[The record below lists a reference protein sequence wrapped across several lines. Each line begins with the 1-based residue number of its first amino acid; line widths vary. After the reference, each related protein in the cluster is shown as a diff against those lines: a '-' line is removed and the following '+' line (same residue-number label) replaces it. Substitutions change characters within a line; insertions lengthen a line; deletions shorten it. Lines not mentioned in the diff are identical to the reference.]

1 MTSIT
6 QTISSFTGGIS
17 QQPDALKVP
26 GQVTEAKNVL
36 PDITTGGLLKRPGG
50 QLVKSLSDGTNNSYT
65 TGRWFHYYRDETEQ
79 YIGQII
85 RRNGHADDGKVRMW
99 RCSDGVEMHVE
110 NLSSQNSALLS
121 YLQHSTD
128 EDLQTLTLNDYTYVT
143 NRTKTVAMK
152 ALSSGDN
159 DLRPPE
165 AFIELKKV
173 AYASQYAV
181 NLFDT
186 IATTEVKTATRIKVA
201 SSSLNSDS
209 SCPNVGTEIFKV
221 GTGDQDLTTSKQY
234 FKFSLLAVGQN
245 AEDQFFENDENATY
259 TLVYIPPAWTTNTY
273 YSQGDLVL
281 GESDNSRI
289 YKRTGSA
296 ITSSGS
302 VPSHDSG
309 ESGGWTVITSTTYSA
324 TSDVASTQLYNGQ
337 PCIEVST
344 QEQINSAS
352 ALTQLTTE
360 FTAGNANF
368 PFELNDTNYDTSGS
382 SITYKWKIEGDYSN
396 QISRIILRKTTGN
409 NNNEKYTI
417 GGNNV
422 SSAADGALST
432 NRGKLEITSYGFAS
446 HNVLPAGRADLYFRL
461 TTTGQAVPDT
471 TGDNYSC
478 RYTTTVDLLHGGS
491 GWEPGDKIQIRMKDG
506 IHVIE
511 VEETSISKV
520 QANLGLIR
528 PTPTSFDTKTTVTAE
543 SILGSLR
550 TAILGTNNSGENTL
564 FQWDDDS
571 ADEGTNNY
579 NGYQVKQVGNGIYI
593 TRPSNIQ
600 NGVEQNTFN
609 INTPVGEL
617 LNVLTGSVKDVTELP
632 NQCKHGYIV
641 KVANSEAEED
651 DYYLKFFGD
660 NDRDGTGV
668 WEECVKPGVEI
679 QYDPT
684 KLPIQIVRQSSTTAD
699 GSGNTHTNGWFKI
712 SQIDWESALVGDTA
726 VEGTNPRASF
736 VGKTINKMMFWRN
749 RLIMLSDENIIMSQA
764 GEFYNFWAKTALTS
778 TATDVIDISCS
789 SQYPAIIYD
798 GINTNSG
805 LVLFTKN
812 QQFLLSTDS
821 DILSPLTA
829 KVNSISSYNFNHTTN
844 PVSLGT
850 TIAFLDNAGK
860 YSRLWEMAQVAREGE
875 PSVLDQSK
883 VVSQLLSNNVTQIS
897 NSKENG
903 ALFFSEKGTSTLFGY
918 RYFSVAGERIQQAWF
933 TWELQGTIQ
942 THCVLDDALYV
953 VVRNNAKDQMLRFDL
968 KRETTTDLITSGT
981 DEFRIHL
988 DNSESVTIAAN
999 AYNSTTDKTT
1009 FSKPAGFEGSGQL
1022 AIIEDNGTNITRYA
1036 EVTVNGSNLEI
1047 TGDWSNGTY
1056 FLGYLFDMQIEFPRF
1071 YLKKTEGTKTTS
1083 DTRSSLVL
1091 HRVKL
1096 NLGASGLYKTILKR
1110 IGKPDYEELH
1120 ESPLSDNYDANAAAF
1135 YTESSKTIPIYD
1147 RNINTTLILKSTH
1160 PSPATLH
1167 SMTWEGD
1174 WTDRY
1179 YKNV

>member
-110 NLSSQNSALLS
+110 NLSSQNSSLLS

-173 AYASQYAV
+173 AYASQYAI

-186 IATTEVKTATRIKVA
+186 IATAEVKTATRIKVA

-234 FKFSLLAVGQN
+234 FKFSLLAVCQN

-309 ESGGWTVITSTTYSA
+309 ESGGWSVITSTTYSA

-368 PFELNDTNYDTSGS
+368 PFELNDTDYNTSGS
-382 SITYKWKIEGDYSN
+382 SITYKWKIEGDYSD

-432 NRGKLEITSYGFAS
+432 NRGRLDITSYGFAA

-461 TTTGQAVPDT
+461 TNTGQAVPDT

-528 PTPTSFDTKTTVTAE
+528 PNPTSFDTKTTVTAE

-579 NGYQVKQVGNGIYI
+579 NGYQVKQVGNGLYI

-617 LNVLTGSVKDVTELP
+617 LNVLTESVKDVTELP

-684 KLPIQIVRQSSTTAD
+684 KLPIQIVRQNSTTAD
-699 GSGNTHTNGWFKI
+699 GSGNTHANGWFKI
-712 SQIDWESALVGDTA
+712 SQIDWENALVGDTA

-789 SQYPAIIYD
+789 SEYPAIIYD
-798 GINTNSG
+798 GISTNSG

-821 DILSPLTA
+821 DVLSPLTA

-844 PVSLGT
+844 PVSIGT

-883 VVSQLLSNNVTQIS
+883 VVSQLLSTNVTQIS

-988 DNSESVTIAAN
+988 DNSETVTIAAN

-1009 FSKPAGFEGSGQL
+1009 FSKPTGFEGSGQL

-1056 FLGYLFDMQIEFPRF
+1056 FLGYLFDMQVEFPRF
-1071 YLKKTEGTKTTS
+1071 YIKKTEGTKTTS

-1096 NLGASGLYKTILKR
+1096 NLGSSGLYKTILKR

-1135 YTESSKTIPIYD
+1135 YTEASKTIPIYD

>member
-1 MTSIT
+1 
-6 QTISSFTGGIS
+6 
-17 QQPDALKVP
+17 
-26 GQVTEAKNVL
+26 
-36 PDITTGGLLKRPGG
+36 
-50 QLVKSLSDGTNNSYT
+50 
-65 TGRWFHYYRDETEQ
+65 
-79 YIGQII
+79 
-85 RRNGHADDGKVRMW
+85 MW

-491 GWEPGDKIQIRMKDG
+491 GWEPGDKIQIRMKEG

-844 PVSLGT
+844 PVSIGT

>member
-186 IATTEVKTATRIKVA
+186 IATTEVKTATRIKVVA
-201 SSSLNSDS
+201 SSLNSDS

-368 PFELNDTNYDTSGS
+368 PFELNDTDYNTSGS
-382 SITYKWKIEGDYSN
+382 SITYKWKIEGDYSD

-432 NRGKLEITSYGFAS
+432 NRGRLAITSYGFAA
-446 HNVLPAGRADLYFRL
+446 HNVLPAGRDSLYFRL
-461 TTTGQAVPDT
+461 TTTGQAVPDA

-491 GWEPGDKIQIRMKDG
+491 GWEPGDKIQIRMKEG

-844 PVSLGT
+844 PVSIGT